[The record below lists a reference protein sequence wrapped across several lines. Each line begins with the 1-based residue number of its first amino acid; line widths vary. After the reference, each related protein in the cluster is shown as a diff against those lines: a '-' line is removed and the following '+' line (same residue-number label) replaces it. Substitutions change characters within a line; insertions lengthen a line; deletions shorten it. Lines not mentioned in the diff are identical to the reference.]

1 MGWGNPELVTTTFLC
16 VFNDPLLDF
25 PSVSHVFIA
34 SNQIFGAKSLWV
46 CPALQRKGKAKLIIY
61 PWQLICLITVAF
73 SLFTHQKPQF
83 PQIFGFVAITKAVKM
98 LSHLSSCILR
108 ALKQAEKNNWI
119 KHFSHLQI
127 KVYNYLFLYGYDM
140 YIFMSFYHPGSWMES
155 EKQNFLCFCSGTASA
170 ECFGYLT
177 LPKSKIQLLAVLT
190 LNLGA
195 PFTTLCPRQNIPNVN
210 FSGSENKHFPLQEHL
225 NPFQSLNSERRGRS
239 EWRVWF
245 VQRCQILL
253 LGKERNPLLQKKPF
267 AKTSPN
273 FTAQNTPGWVC
284 WKSREEWIS
293 FLSSE
298 QNSAWFSCLVPFFP
312 FGIFIHLSGS
322 VPGIFLLQGLHP
334 QSYLY
339 LCL

>member
-98 LSHLSSCILR
+98 PSHLSSCILR

-127 KVYNYLFLYGYDM
+127 KVYNYLFLYRYNM

-155 EKQNFLCFCSGTASA
+155 EKQNFCVSALELHQQSALGTSPSQN
-170 ECFGYLT
+170 
-177 LPKSKIQLLAVLT
+177 PKSSSWLSLLSTWVLLSQL
-190 LNLGA
+190 
-195 PFTTLCPRQNIPNVN
+195 
-210 FSGSENKHFPLQEHL
+210 
-225 NPFQSLNSERRGRS
+225 
-239 EWRVWF
+239 F
-245 VQRCQILL
+245 VHV
-253 LGKERNPLLQKKPF
+253 
-267 AKTSPN
+267 KTSLTSIFLALRTN
-273 FTAQNTPGWVC
+273 
-284 WKSREEWIS
+284 IS
-293 FLSSE
+293 FSK
-298 QNSAWFSCLVPFFP
+298 N
-312 FGIFIHLSGS
+312 I
-322 VPGIFLLQGLHP
+322 
-334 QSYLY
+334 
-339 LCL
+339 